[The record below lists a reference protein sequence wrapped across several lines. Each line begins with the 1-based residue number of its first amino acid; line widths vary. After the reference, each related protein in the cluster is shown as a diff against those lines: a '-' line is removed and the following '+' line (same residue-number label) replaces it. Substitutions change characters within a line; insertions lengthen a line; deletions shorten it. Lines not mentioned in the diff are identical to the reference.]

1 MSGGAIQLRPAR
13 DEDAEGFIAL
23 VGACWSEFPGCVLD
37 VDREVPELRALA
49 SYFASAGGAFWTAER
64 EGRIVGMVGTRPL
77 GTDRAFEI
85 CKVYVDRAERGTG
98 LAHRLLDTAEAHA
111 LAHGADRL
119 VLWTDTR
126 FEAAHRFYE
135 KRGYLRS
142 GSIRILDDLSK
153 SLEFRYAK
161 PLRGL
166 VVEALD
172 AAAAASAERRLTE
185 LLAACVAAG
194 DALSFLPPLPAEAAR
209 GFWRKAS
216 SEVAL
221 GGRVLLGAWLEGA
234 LVGTVQLD
242 LATPP
247 NAPHRAEVMKLLV
260 DPKLRRRGVGRALLR
275 RAEQAARG
283 VGRRLLVLEVPAGG
297 VLEHLLRELGW
308 QEVGRIPGRVL
319 DAAGRPQDTVIF
331 WKSLV

>member
-1 MSGGAIQLRPAR
+1 MSGGAVTLRPAR

-23 VGACWSEFPGCVLD
+23 LGACWAEYPGCVLD
-37 VDREVPELRALA
+37 VDGEVPELRALA
-49 SYFASAGGAFWTAER
+49 TYFAEAGGASWTAER
-64 EGRIVGMVGTRPL
+64 DGRVVGMTGTRPL

-85 CKVYVDRAERGTG
+85 CKVYVDRGERGTG
-98 LAHRLLDTAEAHA
+98 LAHRLLDTAEAYA
-111 LAHGADRL
+111 LENGADRL

-135 KRGYLRS
+135 KRGYVRS

-185 LLAACVAAG
+185 LLVDCVAAG
-194 DALSFLPPLPAEAAR
+194 DALSFLPPLSAEAAR
-209 GFWRKAS
+209 SFWRKAS
-216 SEVAL
+216 AEVAL
-221 GGRVLLGAWLEGA
+221 GQRVLLGAWLEGA

-247 NAPHRAEVMKLLV
+247 SAPHRAEVMKLLV

-283 VGRRLLVLEVPAGG
+283 VGRRLLVLQAPAGG
-297 VLEHLLRELGW
+297 VPESLLRELGW
-308 QEVGRIPGRVL
+308 QEGGRIPGHVL
-319 DAAGRPQDTVIF
+319 DAAGHPRDTLIL
-331 WKSLV
+331 WKS

>member
-1 MSGGAIQLRPAR
+1 MSEGAIQLRPAR

-37 VDREVPELRALA
+37 VDGEVPELRALA
-49 SYFASAGGAFWTAER
+49 TYFASAGGAFWTAER
-64 EGRIVGMVGTRPL
+64 DGRIVGMVGTRPL
-77 GTDRAFEI
+77 GNDRAFEI

-135 KRGYLRS
+135 KRGYVRS

-185 LLAACVAAG
+185 LLMACVNAG
-194 DALSFLPPLPAEAAR
+194 DTLSFLPPLSVETAR
-209 GFWRKAS
+209 AFWRKAS

-221 GGRVLLGAWLEGA
+221 GGRALLGAWLEGA

-260 DPKLRRRGVGRALLR
+260 DPKLRRRGVGGALLQ

-283 VGRRLLVLEVPAGG
+283 VGRRLLVTEVAAGG
-297 VLEHLLRELGW
+297 VLEKLLRELGW
-308 QEVGRIPGRVL
+308 QEAGRIPGHVL
-319 DAAGRPQDTVIF
+319 DADKQPRDTLIF
-331 WKSLV
+331 WKN